1 MNPHQLHVSG
11 QENTPGEK
19 SRRVSKLPGMRVAG
33 VAFVLTLGLGAGGIA
48 VANWNQSAMTTIDIT
63 AGAAPAPSPTPSASP
78 TPSPTR
84 TAAPTPSPTPT
95 AVPTQPPAVDAGTGT
110 IVVNPAIRTLPAMVD
125 AGTMSCESSGSSGRV
140 DVSWEGKRASN
151 ISYMV
156 TLKSQ
161 TSQTVFLQTQTVTAK
176 NASFSLGN
184 TNSSYGNYLLRI
196 QPVNTATGAV
206 GDPSYRTMRYFGK
219 NNFGC
224 DYGAANVQPPL
235 GALVL
240 RSEPPAS
247 RPNDNV
253 LKLSWTPSEA
263 TSYVVTLVLSGSTPK
278 YGTEFTTSNLGTT
291 LVFPPRSYNQAGTSV
306 SNAAFFGQYSLRILP
321 MDGSQAGDPVYK
333 TVQYG
338 QYDFSVW

>member
-1 MNPHQLHVSG
+1 MNPHQLDVLGQASG
-11 QENTPGEK
+11 PDEK
-19 SRRVSKLPGMRVAG
+19 NRRVSKLPGMRVAG

-48 VANWNQSAMTTIDIT
+48 VANWNQSATATIDIT
-63 AGAAPAPSPTPSASP
+63 AGAAPAPSPTPSAVPSVSP
-78 TPSPTR
+78 TPSALPS
-84 TAAPTPSPTPT
+84 APS
-95 AVPTQPPAVDAGTGT
+95 QPPAVDDGTGT

-140 DVSWEGKRASN
+140 DVSWEGKRTSN

-176 NASFSLGN
+176 NAIFTLGN
-184 TNSSYGNYLLRI
+184 TNSSYGIYLLRI

-224 DYGAANVQPPL
+224 DYGAANIQPPL

-278 YGTEFTTSNLGTT
+278 YGTEFTTSNLGAT
-291 LVFPPRSYNQAGTSV
+291 LIFPPRSYNQAGTSV

-321 MDGSQAGDPVYK
+321 MNGSQAGDPVYK

-338 QYDFSVW
+338 QYNFSVW